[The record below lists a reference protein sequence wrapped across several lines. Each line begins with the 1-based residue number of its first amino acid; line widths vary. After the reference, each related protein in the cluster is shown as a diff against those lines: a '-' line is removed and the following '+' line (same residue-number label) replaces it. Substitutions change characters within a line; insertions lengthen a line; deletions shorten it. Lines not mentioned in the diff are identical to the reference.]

1 MRVIVSLGASLITA
15 AVLHKLQWSERRDK
29 ERIEYVILVL
39 YFLVI
44 LWITIF
50 SRDASD
56 ETVFYYDIIK
66 SHTYIISTIAEGFK
80 KSGFQGALQRFR
92 WVEGTVE
99 GHTLN
104 TVLFIPVGYLIPI
117 CYKKADRWYRIVI
130 LGCVISIAIEVTQL
144 ITRRGW
150 FDANDIYH
158 NTLGTLIGWFIFRKW
173 IKVSTEE

>member
-66 SHTYIISTIAEGFK
+66 SQKT
-80 KSGFQGALQRFR
+80 
-92 WVEGTVE
+92 
-99 GHTLN
+99 
-104 TVLFIPVGYLIPI
+104 
-117 CYKKADRWYRIVI
+117 
-130 LGCVISIAIEVTQL
+130 
-144 ITRRGW
+144 
-150 FDANDIYH
+150 
-158 NTLGTLIGWFIFRKW
+158 
-173 IKVSTEE
+173 